1 MCLILLDIIG
11 LTMMAVATTL
21 QRGVGDYSLIVTV
34 ILLFTTIGL
43 TTHITNVLRLLHVRV
58 QAYKMEKQAIT
69 GPEILEAEPKKTAET
84 AEQEKRS
91 WEHVVAIRYNRVFIG
106 LIIAAMLF
114 VFVHLAGLDS
124 VQGQEFAPLH

>member
-1 MCLILLDIIG
+1 MFFAQIVLDVPVMG

-21 QRGVGDYSLIVTV
+21 QRGVGDYNLIVTV

-114 VFVHLAGLDS
+114 VFVHLALCFQS
-124 VQGQEFAPLH
+124 

>member
-1 MCLILLDIIG
+1 
-11 LTMMAVATTL
+11 MMAVATTL
-21 QRGVGDYSLIVTV
+21 QRGVGDYNLIVTV

-58 QAYKMEKQAIT
+58 QAYKMEKQVT
-69 GPEILEAEPKKTAET
+69 DMQQGLEADKPKPKAET

-114 VFVHLAGLDS
+114 VFVHLALCFQS
-124 VQGQEFAPLH
+124 